1 MLVVLNIVGLLTKYW
16 KIYKLIKQH
25 LFITCYSRM
34 FNDLQRNNN
43 ELFVLQFVLFY
54 ESLKYDI

>member
-43 ELFVLQFVLFY
+43 ELFVL
-54 ESLKYDI
+54 